1 MARSKAAN
9 PESGLVR
16 PRPAPPLSLRLLLL
30 VAAPAVVFCGLE
42 GALRLGGYGASTDLF
57 IPDGKP
63 GFFRTNPNFTAPF
76 IPASFGIEP
85 LSFRIRRH
93 KEANSIRVFVLGE
106 SAAQGLPDPDFGF
119 AAQLRAQ
126 LRARFPGRNFEV
138 CNLGITAI
146 NSHVVYRVVRQAARF
161 EPDLLVIYMGNNEVV
176 GPYGPGCAYL
186 SSAPPLWLIRASV
199 WVRSTRTGQLLERFL
214 GSLAPAGAKPK
225 DWKGME
231 TFAGSTVR
239 GDDPRLEAVY
249 RNFSSNL
256 QDIVDF
262 AGRRGIKVVLA
273 TVVANLRD
281 SPPFVS
287 LHREGL
293 SPADEKAWNAAFGQ
307 GTIAWDLGDAK
318 SAMYE
323 YEEALRLDPGY
334 AETHFRLGRL
344 SEELGEPA
352 QALAHYLGALH
363 WDALRFRPDTRMNE
377 IIRHAAQGAGSPVL
391 LVDAAR
397 EMGSDPGSGPPIAGH
412 DVLFDHVHFTWEGNH
427 QLAQLLAGA
436 CARQLFGPDANP
448 GGGLD
453 SQGCASAL
461 GYTRDAQVRMLK
473 VIVQMTLR
481 PPFTGQSTFT
491 EDQAQWKRDIELI
504 NAGLA
509 APQAR
514 DADAAEVEVA
524 LQLDPDNASLAVHLG
539 ILEADAG
546 HLERALEL
554 LDRAGAAQPRS
565 VEADLRRARI
575 LIRLQ
580 RFDEAEALL
589 QGPLEMADSYFYAG
603 DALVEL
609 WGETRQ
615 FDKGTRF
622 FAEAA
627 ARAPANHYLRLEYA
641 QMLARSGDWAGAER
655 EARRI
660 WDEDPG
666 SRPAMSALELLVRMY
681 EGQGKAGAAEA
692 MTVEAR
698 PHQPDDYFNN
708 QRLLR
713 IDSAKNDPA
722 GVVDCLRALE
732 ASGPFDSA
740 QHLDLA
746 HRLADLH
753 RTGEMLDELHHA
765 GEVAR
770 IEDNGPRTQAVE
782 QMIGIYRQRLGEA
795 QAR

>member
-1 MARSKAAN
+1 MARPPTPN
-9 PESGLVR
+9 PASGLDR
-16 PRPAPPLSLRLLLL
+16 PRPASPLFLRLLLL
-30 VAAPAVVFCGLE
+30 VAAPAVFFCGLE
-42 GALRLGGYGASTDLF
+42 GALRLAGWGKSTDLF

-93 KEANSIRVFVLGE
+93 KEPDSIRVFVLGE

-126 LRARFPGRNFEV
+126 LRARYPGRSFEV

-146 NSHVVYRVVRQAARF
+146 NSHVVYQAARQAAAF
-161 EPDLLVIYMGNNEVV
+161 EPDLFVIYMGNNEVV

-186 SSAPPLWLIRASV
+186 SAAPPLWLIRVSV
-199 WVRSTRTGQLLERFL
+199 WVRGTRTGQLLEGLL
-214 GSLAPAGAKPK
+214 GRLAPAGARPR

-231 TFAGSTVR
+231 TFSGSTVR

-262 AGRRGIKVVLA
+262 AGRRGIKTVLA

-293 SPADEKAWNAAFGQ
+293 SPGDEMAWKGAFDE

-318 SAMYE
+318 SATYE
-323 YEEALRLDPGY
+323 YEEALRMDPGY

-344 SEELGEPA
+344 SEELGESAP
-352 QALAHYLGALH
+352 ALAHYGDALH
-363 WDALRFRPDTRMNE
+363 WDGLRFRPDPRINE

-391 LVDAAR
+391 LVDAAMA
-397 EMGSDPGSGPPIAGH
+397 MGSDPGSSAPAAGH
-412 DVLFDHVHFTWEGNH
+412 SILFDHVHFTWEGNY

-436 CARQLFGPDANP
+436 CARQLFGEEAGQ

-461 GYTRDAQVRMLK
+461 GYTRDAHLRMLK

-504 NAGLA
+504 NAELA

-514 DADAAEVEVA
+514 AADAAEVEGA
-524 LQLDPDNASLAVHLG
+524 LRLDPDNPSLAVHLG
-539 ILEADAG
+539 ILETEAG

-565 VEADLRRARI
+565 VEADLRKARL

-580 RFDEAEALL
+580 RYDEAEALL
-589 QGPLEMADSYFYAG
+589 KGPLEMSDSYFYAG

-609 WGETRQ
+609 WGASRQ
-615 FDKGTRF
+615 FDKGARF
-622 FAEAA
+622 FAEAV

-641 QMLARSGDWAGAER
+641 QMLARSGEWAGAER
-655 EARRI
+655 EARRV

-681 EGQGKAGAAEA
+681 ESQGRAGAADA

-698 PHQPDDYFNN
+698 THQPDDYFNN

-713 IDSAKNDPA
+713 IDAAKNDQA
-722 GVVDCLRALE
+722 GVVECLRALE
-732 ASGPFDSA
+732 ASGPLDSA

-753 RTGEMLDELHHA
+753 RTGEMLDELRNA
-765 GEVAR
+765 RDVAR
-770 IEDNGPRTQAVE
+770 IEDNGPRTKAIE
-782 QMIGIYRQRLGEA
+782 DMIGIYRRRLSDT